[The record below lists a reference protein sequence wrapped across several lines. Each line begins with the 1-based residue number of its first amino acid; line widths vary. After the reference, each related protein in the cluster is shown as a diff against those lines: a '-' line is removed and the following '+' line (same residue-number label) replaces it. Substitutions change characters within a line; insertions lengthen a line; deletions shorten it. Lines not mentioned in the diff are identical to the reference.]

1 MSLMGR
7 RRGVRVKKRSKAK
20 GKGRAQRNTRVAR
33 TASTKPNAAIVSRHD
48 RGSIAYSADDSRAL
62 ALLLLPFLIIA
73 MFLGINHTMKP
84 AGGAKDAARNQLWAR
99 TPASPLSA
107 AIAQIPLSLPTA
119 APEALRQSALAL
131 VRPVSIELSPIEL
144 STPPPHIALV
154 PAPLPQVTTLSTAI
168 PNAGSMPKSAA
179 EEGAADKV
187 ALILP
192 APPVLPAPPFAL
204 PSTVPAVDLPTIGS
218 ISEVCLPA
226 PKRVAVGSSIPAADF
241 GAKLAAAAK
250 AQLDDFV
257 VYNAS
262 YKRIAY
268 PMGDIPSLYGSC
280 SDVIVRAYRALGID
294 LQELIQRARVGSGDP
309 NIDHRRTET
318 LRTFFSRHG
327 EIVQISA
334 FAEDYKPGDIVTY
347 YRPFSRV
354 SRAHI
359 AIVSGELGPSGR
371 PMIVHNRGW
380 GPQLEDALFV
390 DRITGHYRFTG
401 AARLL
406 ASSTRPGRTA
416 QKVFQRS
423 SLSTSFSR
431 GNTSSSPMRST
442 RVAATAQ

>member
-1 MSLMGR
+1 MGR
-7 RRGVRVKKRSKAK
+7 QRGVRVKKRSKAK

-33 TASTKPNAAIVSRHD
+33 TASTKANAAIISRHD

-84 AGGAKDAARNQLWAR
+84 AGGAKDAARNQLLAR

-119 APEALRQSALAL
+119 APEALRQPALAL
-131 VRPVSIELSPIEL
+131 VRPGSIELSPIEL
-144 STPPPHIALV
+144 STRPPHIAFV

-168 PNAGSMPKSAA
+168 ANAGSMLKSAA
-179 EEGAADKV
+179 EEVTADKV
-187 ALILP
+187 ALI
-192 APPVLPAPPFAL
+192 LPAPPFAL

-226 PKRVAVGSSIPAADF
+226 PKRVAVESSIPAADF
-241 GAKLAAAAK
+241 GAKLAAAAM
-250 AQLDDFV
+250 AQLEEFV

-294 LQELIQRARVGSGDP
+294 LQELTQRARVGSGDP

-327 EIVQISA
+327 EIIQISA

-401 AARLL
+401 AAHLL
-406 ASSTRPGRTA
+406 AASTRAGRTA
-416 QKVFQRS
+416 QKLFQRS

-431 GNTSSSPMRST
+431 GNMSSGPMRSM